1 MRLASLTLRA
11 MLCWPRANTKS
22 RSEMRRPIRW
32 LPRGVGMSPA
42 EVEVSLVQD
51 TLPFP
56 PLMTAEALQQ
66 SSALQ
71 YERLVSAASAPASQ
85 RGPRRTPRKSFI
97 VVLPEDHVVSPDLVR
112 EKLPAQHD
120 DEEMDVILACAGQST
135 SIAALKRQV
144 RDLWVLQAP
153 AGTSTE
159 DLRELAMSQAPG
171 DIVTML
177 LCGTPGCA

>member
-1 MRLASLTLRA
+1 M
-11 MLCWPRANTKS
+11 S
-22 RSEMRRPIRW
+22 R
-32 LPRGVGMSPA
+32 A
-42 EVEVSLVQD
+42 EVEVTLVQD
-51 TLPFP
+51 TFSP
-56 PLMTAEALQQ
+56 PTLMAAEAPQP

-71 YERLVSAASAPASQ
+71 YERLVSAAAARAGQ
-85 RGPRRTPRKSFI
+85 HGPRRTPRKSFI

-112 EKLPAQHD
+112 DKLPAQGE

-159 DLRELAMSQAPG
+159 DLRELAMRQAPG
-171 DIVTML
+171 DIVTLL